1 MTFSRP
7 VYAKI
12 WLHVQNLAAMI
23 KRKLTIL
30 RPVAYDAYLRLLA
43 DSGKPAPG
51 MFTFCT
57 ASCFPAAPGIGNS
70 RRCAVATLLL
80 PSDYTAIGGPRSR
93 RVSCCLGLVG
103 GLDGLIPEKGDYRVP
118 PMSPHWAN
126 TAKKAAR
133 GASQL
138 VRASPSENCCPFKL
152 PLLLQHPRAVDTQ
165 DACMQVI
172 SPCNAWGEAW

>member
-1 MTFSRP
+1 MRTS
-7 VYAKI
+7 VYLLTAGSPR
-12 WLHVQNLAAMI
+12 LA
-23 KRKLTIL
+23 RLRSV
-30 RPVAYDAYLRLLA
+30 RPVASRLLQV
-43 DSGKPAPG
+43 SEIHVV
-51 MFTFCT
+51 
-57 ASCFPAAPGIGNS
+57 AA
-70 RRCAVATLLL
+70 THLL
-80 PSDYTAIGGPRSR
+80 PSDYTAIGCLRSR

-118 PMSPHWAN
+118 PMSPLWAN

-165 DACMQVI
+165 DATVQVI
-172 SPCNAWGEAW
+172 TPCYAWGEAWVA